1 MSWSETAPLAGVR
14 ILDLTRVVAGPFG
27 TMLLG
32 DLGADVVKIE
42 EPGTGDESRGFG
54 PPFLGGESAY
64 FLSVNRNKRSC
75 AIDLKS
81 SAGRDLVLRLAAVAD
96 VVVENFRPGTLER
109 LGLGF
114 DTLSRVNER
123 LILCAVSGFGR
134 EGPEAG
140 RPGYDLIVQGE
151 SGVMDVTGDP
161 DGPPTK
167 VGTSVAD
174 LVSGLYAA
182 QAVLSALL
190 RRQRT
195 GRGGRVDVAMLDA
208 MASLLTMNA
217 GSFFATGKA
226 PKRRG
231 NAHPTITPYETFQVA
246 DGWINVGA
254 ANEKFWRLLC
264 DALGVAELCD
274 DPRFRV
280 NADRVSNR
288 PALRALLDPIF
299 LRHPR
304 RHWLEVLT
312 AAGVPCGEIKTVAEV
327 CTAPQLV
334 ERGMIQSMPHAAAGT
349 VRAVA
354 SAIRFDD
361 APPPQP
367 APPPLLAEHT
377 DDVLSEWLG
386 LGGAETQA
394 LATAGAFGNG
404 KMVRR

>member
-1 MSWSETAPLAGVR
+1 
-14 ILDLTRVVAGPFG
+14 
-27 TMLLG
+27 
-32 DLGADVVKIE
+32 
-42 EPGTGDESRGFG
+42 
-54 PPFLGGESAY
+54 
-64 FLSVNRNKRSC
+64 
-75 AIDLKS
+75 
-81 SAGRDLVLRLAAVAD
+81 
-96 VVVENFRPGTLER
+96 
-109 LGLGF
+109 
-114 DTLSRVNER
+114 
-123 LILCAVSGFGR
+123 
-134 EGPEAG
+134 
-140 RPGYDLIVQGE
+140 
-151 SGVMDVTGDP
+151 
-161 DGPPTK
+161 
-167 VGTSVAD
+167 
-174 LVSGLYAA
+174 
-182 QAVLSALL
+182 
-190 RRQRT
+190 
-195 GRGGRVDVAMLDA
+195 
-208 MASLLTMNA
+208 MNA

-231 NAHPTITPYETFQVA
+231 NAHPTITPYETFEVA

-264 DALGVAELCD
+264 DALDVAELCD

-334 ERGMIQSMPHAAAGT
+334 ERGMIQSMPHAAAGA

-361 APPPQP
+361 APPPPP